1 MEFNGTFSRK
11 VPKKADVRNA
21 NAAPGTYLGI
31 VWGGQFLSGPGTFAA
46 CWQLEDQNLCN
57 PTFEGGTHGQ
67 DQNSS
72 GAGPRRG
79 TAVCSST
86 ELERAE
92 KKADQR
98 LQDEADRPDD
108 ETVEPDDLPNFD
120 AMREAAREHSDAYI
134 VKSDLEDVDQREA
147 TPGTREQK

>member
-1 MEFNGTFSRK
+1 MGKTRIHPEQDPAEG
-11 VPKKADVRNA
+11 ADD
-21 NAAPGTYLGI
+21 I
-31 VWGGQFLSGPGTFAA
+31 V
-46 CWQLEDQNLCN
+46 E
-57 PTFEGGTHGQ
+57 H
-67 DQNSS
+67 
-72 GAGPRRG
+72 
-79 TAVCSST
+79 

-147 TPGTREQK
+147 TPGTREQE